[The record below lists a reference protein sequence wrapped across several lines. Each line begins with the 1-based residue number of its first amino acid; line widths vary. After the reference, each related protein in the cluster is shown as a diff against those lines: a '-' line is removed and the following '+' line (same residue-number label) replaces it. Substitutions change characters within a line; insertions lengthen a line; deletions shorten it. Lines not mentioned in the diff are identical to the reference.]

1 MSKPDSYFDWQLTFR
16 NNTDQ
21 FNKENSN
28 KISSHN
34 KLNINSLGISDK
46 VFKDFMRKWKLK
58 NF

>member
-46 VFKDFMRKWKLK
+46 VFKDFMRKWKL
-58 NF
+58 